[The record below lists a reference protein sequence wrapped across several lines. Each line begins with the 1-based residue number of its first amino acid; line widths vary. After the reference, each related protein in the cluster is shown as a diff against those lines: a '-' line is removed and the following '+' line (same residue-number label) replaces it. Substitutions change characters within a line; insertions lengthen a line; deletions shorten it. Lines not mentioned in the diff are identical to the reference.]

1 MSFPVVE
8 LRSAGVS
15 VLDCEHKTPKA
26 QSSGHPYIAIPDVQA
41 GRVTTSTARRIS
53 TADLIDW
60 NRRTTPTAGDILVT
74 RRGRVG
80 DTAPIP
86 VGEQVAIGQN
96 LVLLRSTGLQV
107 DQTYLRWA
115 ARSPQW
121 WSEVERLLNV
131 GAIFNSLNVKDIG
144 RIKLPVPPLEHQ
156 RAIAQ
161 VLGALDDKIAA
172 NTKLVKAVDALVRAR
187 FDGLRAEATMLIG
200 ELFELRREP
209 ADPVRMGAHTAYVG
223 LEHVPRKSMWL
234 DDAGTSATVTSGKSY
249 FEPGDVLFGKL
260 RPYFHKVVTVAI
272 GGICSTDILVLRSK
286 KDSFSGFGLAA
297 VSSEAVVNA
306 VTAASEGTRMPR
318 TSWNDLAAV
327 EVPWPGEAVAREF
340 SVAVRALE
348 QTVQSL
354 LRENRTLA
362 ATRDALLP
370 QLMSG
375 KLRVRDAERILEDAG
390 V

>member
-1 MSFPVVE
+1 M
-8 LRSAGVS
+8 
-15 VLDCEHKTPKA
+15 T
-26 QSSGHPYIAIPDVQA
+26 
-41 GRVTTSTARRIS
+41 
-53 TADLIDW
+53 
-60 NRRTTPTAGDILVT
+60 LVGT
-74 RRGRVG
+74 
-80 DTAPIP
+80 
-86 VGEQVAIGQN
+86 VGEVAVAPPSLAG
-96 LVLLRSTGLQV
+96 
-107 DQTYLRWA
+107 W
-115 ARSPQW
+115 
-121 WSEVERLLNV
+121 NV
-131 GAIFNSLNVKDIG
+131 A
-144 RIKLPVPPLEHQ
+144 
-156 RAIAQ
+156 RAIAVIRSDSVSSAWLKLCIESPVAKAQ
-161 VLGALDDKIAA
+161 VGALLNTTVQWTLNLSDLKTIQIAMPPHRDRVAIAEVLGALDDKIAA
-172 NTKLVKAVDALVRAR
+172 NTKLAKAADALVRAR

-209 ADPVRMGAHTAYVG
+209 ADPARMEAHTAYVG

-327 EVPWPGEAVAREF
+327 EVTWPGEAVAREF

-375 KLRVRDAERILEDAG
+375 KLRVRDAEKSLAG
-390 V
+390 VL